1 MTEEMMNRIGKQWI
15 FAVLLLIST
24 GLVSPAFAS
33 ADPVGEIT
41 SVAAPATIVR
51 IDGTEAPGEAGMA
64 VYPGDRLQTGPGG
77 RLECRL
83 ADGSTLTLGPES
95 ELAAEEAALLASE
108 EEPLIFRL
116 TLGVLRAVFPQSD
129 SAPEIHT
136 PTAVIGVR
144 GTAYEVAFA
153 LDTET
158 AVAVDEGAVV
168 LAVEDQPAETEIS
181 AGQLAEFSTVEPQL
195 RLGDAESPERRDW
208 DGWRERREANIAQ
221 GLKRL
226 KPFYEAWRRG
236 AENRLPRRAESLE
249 TACRELQGLLAEME
263 AAQSRGDRRSLR
275 QARRKIRQALP
286 RFRRAVRQTRR
297 QFNRLKSIAGHC
309 HHIGPFLDRNPDRF
323 TPAESRM
330 IRKSAGKV
338 MALEERMEAQLAELK
353 GLVRETLQSV
363 RGAAVGNRE

>member
-1 MTEEMMNRIGKQWI
+1 MTRRNLICWLL
-15 FAVLLLIST
+15 FPAALLIGSGMPGWAGET
-24 GLVSPAFAS
+24 A
-33 ADPVGEIT
+33 VGEIVECVGT
-41 SVAAPATIVR
+41 AHLVR
-51 IDGTEAPGEAGMA
+51 SDGEERPCAPGLAFRT
-64 VYPGDRLQTGPGG
+64 GDALRTGEDG
-77 RLECRL
+77 RMKCRL
-83 ADGSTLTLGPES
+83 ADGGSLSLGADS
-95 ELAAEEAALLASE
+95 ELAAEEAALLASD

-158 AVAVDEGAVV
+158 AVAVDEGAVL

-195 RLGDAESPERRDW
+195 RLGDVESPERRDW
-208 DGWRERREANIAQ
+208 AKWRERREANIAQ

-236 AENRLPRRAESLE
+236 TENRLPRRAGNLE
-249 TACRELQGLLAEME
+249 ATCRKMQGLLAEME
-263 AAQSRGDRRSLR
+263 AAQSRGDRRSFR
-275 QARRKIRQALP
+275 QARRKFRKALP

-323 TPAESRM
+323 TAAESRA
-330 IRKSAGKV
+330 IRKSAGKI
-338 MALEERMEAQLAELK
+338 MDLEARMDARFASLK
-353 GLVRETLQSV
+353 RLVRETVQTLGEERS
-363 RGAAVGNRE
+363 RFG